1 MRRLQHFQFLPPNH
15 ILRALVQLEIL
26 YSSGMNDSH
35 PVRKMLAYMRSTW
48 VASTTHPLASWSQFG
63 ATIRT
68 NNGVESFHR
77 KINKIIGTR
86 PHLYLFISS
95 IESDAKG
102 NIEQVLAEVF
112 RRDMR
117 PGQVKRDLQIQQL
130 QQQYKDKALIMKDY
144 LDKIARIYKPK

>member
-1 MRRLQHFQFLPPNH
+1 MT
-15 ILRALVQLEIL
+15 
-26 YSSGMNDSH
+26 H

-68 NNGVESFHR
+68 NNGVESSHR

-86 PHLYLFISS
+86 PHLYIFISS

-102 NIEQVLAEVF
+102 NVEQILAEGF
-112 RRDMR
+112 SRDVR
-117 PGQVKRDLQIQQL
+117 PGQVKRDHQIQKL
-130 QQQYKDKALIMKDY
+130 QQQYKEKALTMNDY
-144 LDKIARIYKPK
+144 LDKINRIYKPK

>member
-1 MRRLQHFQFLPPNH
+1 M
-15 ILRALVQLEIL
+15 
-26 YSSGMNDSH
+26 
-35 PVRKMLAYMRSTW
+35 
-48 VASTTHPLASWSQFG
+48 
-63 ATIRT
+63 
-68 NNGVESFHR
+68 
-77 KINKIIGTR
+77 
-86 PHLYLFISS
+86 YLFISS

-112 RRDMR
+112 SRDMR